1 MELQYAPV
9 PGGGMLAAGS
19 WRRAMGGIL
28 RGQAILDRLAA
39 GVPEAIR
46 AQLPPP
52 CLLDMRSE
60 PVEYEDGV
68 RLVMRF
74 PMLERYRNPFG
85 YMQGGFVM
93 AALDNTIGPF
103 QFLIAPPSV
112 TAQVSINYLRP
123 ITMDQA
129 YLTCEA
135 TVLERSRK
143 TLIVTGKAM
152 LVDGKVAAIAQA
164 TCQILD

>member
-1 MELQYAPV
+1 MA
-9 PGGGMLAAGS
+9 
-19 WRRAMGGIL
+19 GIL

-52 CLLDMRSE
+52 CLLDMQPE
-60 PVEYEDGV
+60 PVEYLEGE

-74 PMLERYRNPFG
+74 PVLERYRNPFG
-85 YMQGGFVM
+85 YMQGGFIM
-93 AALDNTIGPF
+93 AALDNTLGPF
-103 QFLIAPPSV
+103 QFLVAAPSV
-112 TAQVSINYLRP
+112 TAQVSINYVRP
-123 ITMDQA
+123 VTMDQA

-143 TLIVTGKAM
+143 TLILTGRAM